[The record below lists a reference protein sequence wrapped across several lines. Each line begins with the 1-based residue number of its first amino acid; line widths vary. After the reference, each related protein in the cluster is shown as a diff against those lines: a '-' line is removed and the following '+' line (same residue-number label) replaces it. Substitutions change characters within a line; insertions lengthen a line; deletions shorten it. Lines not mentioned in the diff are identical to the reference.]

1 MLLCSCDV
9 VTDKSNYWVPQL
21 YIHKQSD
28 GKYHYVDNRFAVY
41 YKLIN
46 DRGQTDPVNNPF
58 QPGDFAAFP
67 PGFR

>member
-1 MLLCSCDV
+1 MSRSCDV

-46 DRGQTDPVNNPF
+46 DRGQTDLVNNPF